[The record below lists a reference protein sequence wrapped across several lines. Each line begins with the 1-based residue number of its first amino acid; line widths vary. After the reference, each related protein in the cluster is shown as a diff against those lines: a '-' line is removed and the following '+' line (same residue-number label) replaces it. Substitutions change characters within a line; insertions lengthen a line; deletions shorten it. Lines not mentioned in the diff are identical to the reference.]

1 MVTLGAKN
9 EAVNAQAVQVRF
21 GATPDDF
28 ILAVRKDMD
37 WNSPQRRVPTG
48 AGPIY
53 FSMLPD
59 NKMRL
64 TFPYTTG
71 EVDNGVPANFDEMV
85 KRNAT
90 TKEVPTNLWHLKFTD
105 RQGTPFAN
113 SWDMNAKVTRLHV
126 FGLGEG
132 ETMVEL
138 DLQITDDEPVIV
150 SA

>member
-9 EAVNAQAVQVRF
+9 EIVNAQAVQIRF
-21 GATPDDF
+21 GATPDDY
-28 ILAVRKDMD
+28 ILAIRKDMD

-53 FSMLPD
+53 FTMLPD
-59 NKMRL
+59 NKMHV

-90 TKEVPTNLWHLKFTD
+90 TKEVPENTWKLVWTDAQGSPVSKTFTH
-105 RQGTPFAN
+105 T
-113 SWDMNAKVTRLHV
+113 AKCTRFHI
-126 FGLGEG
+126 FGAGEG
-132 ETMVEL
+132 ETMCEL
-138 DLQITDDEPVIV
+138 ELQIIDDDPAVT
-150 SA
+150 